1 MQQTAQFKVCKVFF
15 TIIAVTLIYEADI
28 KSRKYRVI
36 VMSPELIIN
45 DWRFDNI
52 WRTRDFTAHLFNIT
66 VDEGHC
72 ISQWGKDFHPEY
84 SQLGRLRW
92 LLPSH
97 VPFHVVSATLP
108 SHILKDVLASLNM
121 RHDNTSVIRLSND
134 RRNIQVAVI
143 EMLHSVNSFH
153 DINRILHL
161 LQAIH
166 PPKFMIFC
174 NSRQDLQRM
183 AEYLHSQLHPELQH
197 QIVWF
202 HYGITQEFRTDMMEK
217 LHGGE
222 LWGMCCMDAAGMV
235 SSLRLAGLRS
245 NIHANVIH
253 QGLDIRDIE
262 LVVYWGYIPSLCTL
276 MQWLGRAA

>member
-1 MQQTAQFKVCKVFF
+1 
-15 TIIAVTLIYEADI
+15 
-28 KSRKYRVI
+28 
-36 VMSPELIIN
+36 
-45 DWRFDNI
+45 
-52 WRTRDFTAHLFNIT
+52 
-66 VDEGHC
+66 
-72 ISQWGKDFHPEY
+72 
-84 SQLGRLRW
+84 
-92 LLPSH
+92 
-97 VPFHVVSATLP
+97 
-108 SHILKDVLASLNM
+108 
-121 RHDNTSVIRLSND
+121 
-134 RRNIQVAVI
+134 
-143 EMLHSVNSFH
+143 
-153 DINRILHL
+153 
-161 LQAIH
+161 
-166 PPKFMIFC
+166 MIFC
-174 NSRQDLQRM
+174 NSRQDSQRM